1 MVIVLEV
8 VVDNVRSLGVVAA
21 MKSRMLAV
29 VVDNVRNLRCWQWWL
44 MMLKIYGVG
53 SGVGCGER
61 IKNNL
66 RIIIYS
72 IIKRK

>member
-21 MKSRMLAV
+21 M
-29 VVDNVRNLRCWQWWL
+29 VDNVRNLRCWQWWL

>member
-29 VVDNVRNLRCWQWWL
+29 VVDNVRNLRCWQWCRLW
-44 MMLKIYGVG
+44 
-53 SGVGCGER
+53 
-61 IKNNL
+61 
-66 RIIIYS
+66 
-72 IIKRK
+72 